1 VRKASWAAIEAD
13 SEVVEA
19 VQRGGRRAELQL
31 RRRRL
36 GVLGG
41 LKLQSRRML
50 ECWQRRR
57 VGALAYSRLRA
68 RHSRHDLFACPA

>member
-1 VRKASWAAIEAD
+1 MRKASWAAAEVG

-41 LKLQSRRML
+41 LGLQSRHTL
-50 ECWQRRR
+50 ERCQKRRA
-57 VGALAYSRLRA
+57 GALARSRVASAALLA
-68 RHSRHDLFACPA
+68 